1 MKLTC
6 VAFSALALAGAAATA
21 SAGIITESAPFA
33 FPVSPGSAT
42 VFLPQFDTLGGT
54 RDLVRVTLEVQG
66 QVSGRVT
73 IENDS
78 TISGVFRVRFDGLVQ
93 ASAMSLNPSAVLT
106 MVTPDVVLSP
116 SDGVNGTGPDFVD
129 FGTLFADAASSMTTL
144 DPIAMAPFLGTGS
157 VGVFSQGTASYSVQG
172 TTDSVVRVRDLHV
185 SGTAVVTY
193 EFVPTPGSACLLVIG
208 GLVAARRR
216 R

>member
-6 VAFSALALAGAAATA
+6 VAISALALAGAAATA

-42 VFLPQFDTLGGT
+42 VLLPQFDTLGGT
-54 RDLVRVTLEVQG
+54 RDLVRVTLEIQG

-78 TISGVFRVRFDGLVQ
+78 AISGVFHVRFDGLVQ
-93 ASAMSLNPSAVLT
+93 ASAMSLNPSAILSMT
-106 MVTPDVVLSP
+106 TPDVVLSP
-116 SDGVNGTGPDFVD
+116 SDGINNAGADFVD
-129 FGTLFADAASSMTTL
+129 FGTLVAGNSASVTTL
-144 DPIAMAPFLGTGS
+144 DPTAMAPFIGIGNIEVL
-157 VGVFSQGTASYSVQG
+157 SQGSASYVIQG
-172 TTDSVVRVRDLHV
+172 TTDSIVRVRDLRV
-185 SGTAVVTY
+185 SGTAIVIY
-193 EFVPTPGSACLLVIG
+193 EFVPSPGSAALLLIG
-208 GLVAARRR
+208 GVVAARRR